1 MDWFQKI
8 GEGTGALAGGVIGGA
23 FNLAAEL
30 THAQLL
36 QEAGAEVFQGNKN
49 AGKYAGQ
56 TLDGVIDTAVGFFTK
71 NDHQLHQ
78 GKEKLADVART
89 TVNGIGDTFGF
100 AQEQITEA
108 YEGGKE
114 MDAQR
119 LKQVARNT
127 GKALLVSGAVLSV
140 WQVGKGLKFKVK

>member
-1 MDWFQKI
+1 MDWFEKI
-8 GEGTGALAGGVIGGA
+8 GEGTGALAGGVLGGA

-30 THAQLL
+30 THGQLL
-36 QEAGAEVFQGNKN
+36 QEAGAEVFQGNKK

-56 TLDGVIDTAVGFFTK
+56 TLDGVIDTAAGFLTK
-71 NDHQLHQ
+71 NDQQLHQ
-78 GKEKLADVART
+78 GKEKLADVVQT
-89 TVNGIGDTFGF
+89 TITSIAGTFDF

-140 WQVGKGLKFKVK
+140 WQVGKGLKIKVK

>member
-1 MDWFQKI
+1 M
-8 GEGTGALAGGVIGGA
+8 
-23 FNLAAEL
+23 
-30 THAQLL
+30 
-36 QEAGAEVFQGNKN
+36 
-49 AGKYAGQ
+49 
-56 TLDGVIDTAVGFFTK
+56 
-71 NDHQLHQ
+71 
-78 GKEKLADVART
+78 ADVART

-114 MDAQR
+114 LDAQR

>member
-56 TLDGVIDTAVGFFTK
+56 TLDGVIDTASGFFTK
-71 NDHQLHQ
+71 MTTNCI
-78 GKEKLADVART
+78 KEKKSWRMLRV
-89 TVNGIGDTFGF
+89 
-100 AQEQITEA
+100 
-108 YEGGKE
+108 
-114 MDAQR
+114 
-119 LKQVARNT
+119 
-127 GKALLVSGAVLSV
+127 LL
-140 WQVGKGLKFKVK
+140 